1 MSSEII
7 NLGIEIKRR
16 LHPGHYK
23 KEVNLQTKPFTT
35 DWVNVLNSR
44 QPINYLLYLFSFKV
58 AKDWIN
64 LNLKRVENSWR
75 KLDLFGSS
83 FAAFRICEPRVVV
96 SYFIYKVCTTMFLLW
111 YIFLNFCT
119 KIIGRSH
126 QILTLKFKYVYPIR
140 KIVCTIVLR
149 QKNS

>member
-1 MSSEII
+1 MSEWAEI
-7 NLGIEIKRR
+7 
-16 LHPGHYK
+16 LHEPSNAQSHYK
-23 KEVNLQTKPFTT
+23 KEVNLQTKPFIT

-75 KLDLFGSS
+75 KLDLLGSS
-83 FAAFRICEPRVVV
+83 FAAFRICEPKVVV
-96 SYFIYKVCTTMFLLW
+96 SYFIYKVQCFFSDT
-111 YIFLNFCT
+111 YICLNFCT

-126 QILTLKFKYVYPIR
+126 QILTLKFKHVYPIR
-140 KIVCTIVLR
+140 KIVCTIVR